1 MDVRMPDGTIVTN
14 VPDNITQEDLLSAYS
29 SYTPEPVREN
39 PIYGVAANIT
49 PSLATGTGSVM
60 QLPGKLADLL
70 TGTAPGEK
78 AGGIRTL
85 VGALIPGGA
94 KTVQEAGSGL
104 ESIGQAA
111 KTLGLQQKE
120 KERAE
125 KVEQTEGQVN
135 KFGTALYETIT
146 DPTLISS
153 FIFEQIPNTVGS
165 WGFGL
170 LGKAGF
176 KALVAGASEQ
186 AAARAGL
193 STAVGSGVAM
203 QGTDIGYNTYK
214 DIYERLIKEGMS
226 PVEANTIASQKGV
239 VAGIEGGALSYATS
253 RIPGARELEKIA
265 FRKASAPTGALGKAA
280 IIKGGARGAGGET
293 LGENIEEVGGQIAS
307 NIGKQEVFP
316 ETDIF
321 GGTGEASAMATI
333 GGSTLGGGAGALN
346 ARAEGRATQ
355 RLKEEAAIAE
365 AAAKRDA
372 AIIDA
377 IKEVNVP
384 QEPVTEPVA
393 EPELFGSREPLPQD
407 ILDQGYRLVEQRE
420 EDGQPLYVYVKEEP
434 VAEVAAPVAAPIAET
449 PAQLSLVEEPASETP
464 SAEVGFGKAS
474 PELKS
479 SVSALE
485 KQMKD
490 LGLDITPIVDE
501 VNLFNVSVKPLTEAQ
516 YYTRLKYAYEQEIN
530 QAAQPKDAQPVDPN
544 VEARLAV
551 EPVEPVA
558 PSEPLP
564 VAQKKV
570 AKAAVPKASEKILS
584 AHEYIAS
591 LGGLNKKEAPQIDKD
606 AAKSNIKIG
615 NKWLYASKGG
625 LSASEAAER
634 LVEAKYM
641 QVEDNNLVY
650 QIIRD
655 SLTNPIYSLNDADA
669 IAERKFAEQAAEEAD
684 RFAKK
689 EAAASVEAQEISAEV
704 AAEQAVEAADLG
716 NFRQQMLDAGY
727 TEQDLNVIGFTK
739 ASPELQ
745 AEVAALEKQVSEAG
759 LDPSEILEVLNRT
772 YGDQLITKQEYYAKA
787 KSELAKAI
795 REKAVQ
801 GGGRDVSQVDV
812 QEGAAREEGLT
823 SPSEQELRDQ
833 QEAADQADA
842 AKAKAD
848 RDAAAKEKAE
858 QDRKDIA
865 ARSEKAA
872 GEYEL
877 GKTAEED
884 LSGQKDIFSTP
895 VQISPEQQK
904 IDALNKFE
912 ERLSNTVPPFRGAR
926 AARAFFYTPKPL
938 SDKQIALIKDL
949 ASEAIDLGM
958 PASLLE
964 DISASGAT
972 RINAIAAIASKRGW
986 LILGG
991 QWSSASRTEKLQ
1003 AIIHELGHSVD
1014 NTKERISDGDVWQ
1027 KAHDELKKWHDS
1039 SNTPRKHP
1047 LAYPFNKQFSGKLN
1061 LNRESFA
1068 QAFSLY
1074 FVSPVDLQTN
1084 APEAY
1089 SQIQSI
1095 VEGIQNESQ
1104 RASAASATKTS
1115 ATEVKVQQPRTP
1127 KGAAVQSEVGEVGA
1141 GVSQSERNK
1150 DRDEQRIEDEAGKDA
1165 QQNLTGQKDVSKI
1178 AEKADVPPILQV
1190 PADFVLK
1197 EGRIEQVALAA
1208 RALSAGK
1215 ITKAE
1220 YDRYVDFYAPIST
1233 IANPEAPLSDAG
1245 MVRVLKSDQVN
1256 KINPD
1261 IKDGTRVG
1269 IRMDINALKR
1279 ARALSKKTGENVV
1292 GSVVSIHKG
1301 SDINTQGEII
1311 GYSAAASIKNAR
1323 FAIRSEKESIKVAQS
1338 IKDKSPQQTIEG
1350 EWVNISPED
1359 AYARIKSLLKD
1370 PKWAQVSLDPL
1381 RHSFFYD
1388 RSNKRPVVSADEI
1401 LQVGRFVL
1409 AKNVKYAEREEF
1421 LYSIAPLAKAP
1432 AVPSTGTP
1440 RMNVLGAPI
1449 SGTWSAA
1456 PERTLTPWIYKFQ
1469 DKQID
1474 LKDAQ
1479 RQIEKTVG
1487 KIDDALNAY
1496 RKETLYYGRVAD
1508 QTERFLTEELKP
1520 LLKDMID
1527 KKLTLNEVDDYLQAL
1542 HAEERNKS
1550 IAKRINGM
1558 PDGGAGISTAKAQA
1572 YLAGLSPDKAR
1583 DLKNISA
1590 RVRKIISG
1598 TQDIEVSGGLELQS
1612 KIDGWN
1618 KAWPNYVPLFRDE
1631 VDYVNSGSGMG
1642 QGFSTRGG
1650 SSKRAVGSD
1659 KPVKEIIASLAEQRQ
1674 KAIVRSEK
1682 ARVGKALYALAIAN
1696 PNPDYWLAI
1705 DPNSKEDIKKVEQML
1720 TDYGFDPGDIA
1731 QLIKNMAQEPRTG
1744 SVKRVFNP
1752 VTKQFDEVVKYDIN
1766 TQNRY
1771 SSNVLPIRINGEDK
1785 FLFFNPS
1792 NERAKRMAESIKNLD
1807 AEQLGEVTQT
1817 IGNVTRFIAAMS
1829 TQYNPIFGAWNFARD
1844 VQGAALN
1851 LSTTP
1856 LKDKK
1861 AEVVSGAFKAMRGIY
1876 KEVRARRSGKQAS
1889 GYYSD
1894 LYRDFESE
1902 GGKTGFINQFNNL
1915 NKKGT
1920 VVERELKG
1928 LNQGKV
1934 KGAASAVGNWLSDY
1948 NDTLENAVRLSAYEQ
1963 GIKMGLS
1970 KEESAE
1976 IAKNLTVNF
1985 NRKGAK
1991 TAGLGALYAFFN
2003 SSVQGTARLYETL
2016 RGPAGKKIIAGGFLL
2031 GAFQAALL
2039 AMAGFDEDE
2048 PSEFIKQKNF
2058 VIPTLDGGYIM
2069 IPMPLG
2075 FNVIPNV
2082 GRIISEIAFG
2092 NKKSAS
2098 RKVGDL
2104 MEAVVSSFNPLGGG
2118 NMVQMAMP
2126 TVLDPIANV
2135 IINRDSFG
2143 RPISREDRAM
2153 NPSPGY
2159 LRSRESAGVVA
2170 KGIAEFLN
2178 YVSGG
2183 SEFNKGAFSPTGD
2196 DINYVVGQYLGGVG
2210 REVMRA
2216 KEFVSSIGKEEPFE
2230 PYKVPVLGKV
2240 YGDINAPASVAN
2252 KFYLNVKQMAEHENE
2267 IKGRKG
2273 SAISEYMRDNPDSR
2287 LYRSANRL
2295 ENEISKLNKTKTEL
2309 LKRDA
2314 PEERIRR
2321 IEDQKLRMMKQF
2333 NDQVRKLQ

>member
-49 PSLATGTGSVM
+49 PSLATGIGSLL
-60 QLPGKLADLL
+60 QTPGKLADLI

-78 AGGIRTL
+78 AGIGRTL
-85 VGALIPGGA
+85 LGAIIPGGA
-94 KTVQEAGSGL
+94 KTVQEAGVSL
-104 ESIGQAA
+104 EEIGRQA

-125 KVEQTEGQVN
+125 KVEQGEGQVS
-135 KFGTALYETIT
+135 KFGTALAETIT
-146 DPTLISS
+146 DPTLLSS
-153 FIFEQIPNTVGS
+153 FLFEQIPNTVGS

-193 STAVGSGVAM
+193 ATAVGSGVAM
-203 QGTDIGYNTYK
+203 QGTDVGYNTYK

-239 VAGIEGGALSYATS
+239 VAGLEGGALSYAAS

-280 IIKGGARGAGGET
+280 IIKGGARGAAGET
-293 LGENIEEVGGQIAS
+293 LGENIEEIGGQFAS

-316 ETDIF
+316 ETSLT
-321 GGTGEASAMATI
+321 GGLGEAGAMATI

-346 ARAEGRATQ
+346 ARAEGRAQQ
-355 RLKEEAAIAE
+355 RLTEEAAIAE
-365 AAAKRDA
+365 ANAKRNA
-372 AIIDA
+372 AVNEALKGLSETEDITTVQSPVPLNDPSLEFSASTEINGVKTYTY
-377 IKEVNVP
+377 IKRTPKEVAVQP
-384 QEPVTEPVA
+384 

-407 ILDQGYRLVEQRE
+407 ILDQGYKLVEQRE

-434 VAEVAAPVAAPIAET
+434 VTEIAAPVAAPIAIPAAPELALGAPPESAEQRALPPVAQ
-449 PAQLSLVEEPASETP
+449 PAQIAQAGIVQPNLAEQPIAEP
-464 SAEVGFGKAS
+464 
-474 PELKS
+474 
-479 SVSALE
+479 VSAA
-485 KQMKD
+485 
-490 LGLDITPIVDE
+490 P
-501 VNLFNVSVKPLTEAQ
+501 AQ
-516 YYTRLKYAYEQEIN
+516 V
-530 QAAQPKDAQPVDPN
+530 AQPALDPN
-544 VEARLAV
+544 VQAQLAAEAPDV
-551 EPVEPVA
+551 EAMVPNEPPPVA
-558 PSEPLP
+558 P
-564 VAQKKV
+564 KR
-570 AKAAVPKASEKILS
+570 VPKAVAPKAGEKILS
-584 AHEYIAS
+584 AHEFIAS
-591 LGGLNKKEAPQIDKD
+591 LGGLDKKEAAEIDKD
-606 AAKSNIKIG
+606 AAKSNVRIG

-625 LSASEAAER
+625 LTASQAAEK
-634 LVEAKYM
+634 LAEAGYI
-641 QVEDNNLVY
+641 QVEDNNEVY
-650 QIIRD
+650 RVIND
-655 SLTNPIYSLNDADA
+655 SLIDPVYSINDADA
-669 IAERKFAEQAAEEAD
+669 IAERKFAEQAAEEAA
-684 RFAKK
+684 RFAEK
-689 EAAASVEAQEISAEV
+689 EAAAGVEAQEVSAEV

-759 LDPSEILEVLNRT
+759 LDPSEILEVLSKT

-801 GGGRDVSQVDV
+801 GGSRDVSQADV

-884 LSGQKDIFSTP
+884 LSGQKDIFSNP
-895 VQISPEQQK
+895 VQISPKQQK

-912 ERLSNTVPPFRGAR
+912 ERLSNTVPPFRGAG
-926 AARAFFYTPKPL
+926 AAGAFFYTPKPL

-972 RINAIAAIASKRGW
+972 RMNAVAAIASKRGW
-986 LILGG
+986 LVLGG

-1014 NTKERISDGDVWQ
+1014 NTKERISDGDVWK

-1039 SNTPRKHP
+1039 SNTPREHP

-1074 FVSPVDLQTN
+1074 FVSPVELQTN

-1104 RASAASATKTS
+1104 RTGAASATKTS
-1115 ATEVKVQQPRTP
+1115 AAEVKVQQPRTQ
-1127 KGAAVQSEVGEVGA
+1127 KGATVQSEVGEVGS
-1141 GVSQSERNK
+1141 GVSQAERSK
-1150 DRDEQRIEDEAGKDA
+1150 DRDEQRIEDEAGQDR
-1165 QQNLTGQKDVSKI
+1165 QKDVQKI
-1178 AEKADVPPILQV
+1178 AEKADVPPILQA

-1301 SDINTQGEII
+1301 SNINTQGEII
-1311 GYSAAASIKNAR
+1311 GYSAAASIKNAK

-1421 LYSIAPLAKAP
+1421 LYSIAPLANAP
-1432 AVPSTGTP
+1432 TVPSIGTP
-1440 RMNVLGAPI
+1440 RMNITGAPI
-1449 SGTWSAA
+1449 AGTWSAA
-1456 PERTLTPWIYKFQ
+1456 PETTLTPWIYKIQ

-1479 RQIEKTVG
+1479 KQIEKTVG

-1508 QTERFLTEELKP
+1508 QTERFLNEELKP
-1520 LLKDMID
+1520 LLKDMINKKISLDTVD
-1527 KKLTLNEVDDYLQAL
+1527 KYLQAL
-1542 HAEERNKS
+1542 HAPERNAS
-1550 IAKRINGM
+1550 IAKRVGGM
-1558 PDGGAGISTAKAQA
+1558 PDGGAGISTADAQA
-1572 YLAGLSPDKAR
+1572 YLASLSPQEKA
-1583 DLKNISA
+1583 DLQDVSD

-1598 TQDIEVSGGLELQS
+1598 TQEIEVSGGLELQS

-1650 SSKRAVGSD
+1650 SSKRAIGSD

-1682 ARVGKALYALAIAN
+1682 ARVGRALYALAIAN
-1696 PNPDYWLAI
+1696 PNPDYWLPI
-1705 DPNSKEDIKKVEQML
+1705 DPKSKEDIKLVEQML

-1771 SSNVLPIRINGEDK
+1771 SSNVLPVRINGEDK

-1792 NERAKRMAESIKNLD
+1792 NDRAKRMAESIKNLD
-1807 AEQLGEVTQT
+1807 AEQLGEVTQ
-1817 IGNVTRFIAAMS
+1817 IVGSVTRFIAALS

-1844 VQGAALN
+1844 VQGAMLN

-1856 LKDKK
+1856 LRDKK
-1861 AEVVSGAFKAMRGIY
+1861 AEVASGAFKAMRGIY
-1876 KEVRARRSGKQAS
+1876 KEVRARRAGGQSS

-1894 LYRDFESE
+1894 LYRDFESV
-1902 GGKTGFINQFNNL
+1902 GGKTGFINQFNKL
-1915 NKKGT
+1915 DKKGS

-1928 LNQGKV
+1928 LTQGRI
-1934 KGAASAVGNWLSDY
+1934 KGAAAAVGGWLSDY
-1948 NDTLENAVRLSAYEQ
+1948 NDVLENAVRLSAYEQ
-1963 GIKMGLS
+1963 GLAKGLS
-1970 KEESAE
+1970 KEEAAE

-2003 SSVQGTARLYETL
+2003 SAVQGTARLYETL

-2058 VIPTLDGGYIM
+2058 VIPLLGGGYAM

-2075 FNVIPNV
+2075 FNVLPNI
-2082 GRIISEIAFG
+2082 GRIVSEIAFG
-2092 NKKSAS
+2092 DKKSGS
-2098 RKVGDL
+2098 RKVADL
-2104 MEAVVSSFNPLGGG
+2104 LESVVSSFNPLGSG
-2118 NMVQMAMP
+2118 NAVQMIVP

-2135 IINRDSFG
+2135 IMNRDSFG

-2159 LRSRESAGVVA
+2159 LRSRESAGVIS

-2178 YVSGG
+2178 LVSGG

-2216 KEFVSSIGKEEPFE
+2216 KEFVTSIGKEEPFE
-2230 PYKVPVLGKV
+2230 PYKVPILGKI

-2273 SAISEYMRDNPDSR
+2273 SGVSEYLRDNPDAR